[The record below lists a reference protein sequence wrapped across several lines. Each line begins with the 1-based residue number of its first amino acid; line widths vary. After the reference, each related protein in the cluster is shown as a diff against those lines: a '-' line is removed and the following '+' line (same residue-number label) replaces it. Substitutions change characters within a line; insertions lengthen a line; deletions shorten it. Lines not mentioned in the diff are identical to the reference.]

1 MVHNPARFEGWLA
14 LADHVDAVKDL
25 ALNDAAKL
33 VTVKDWNENGEHS
46 ATAHAL
52 VRRLQ
57 LALRRATCAAVACAP
72 NEDDRSQGYERQGL
86 AAYEMV
92 QASPPFHDGRR
103 WKLSRDAAWR
113 AALGLARDAFDGA
126 ARCAPTEWT
135 YRCHGAKVARKI
147 GEPCDELFDR
157 LKATVDA
164 APGNLEAFYQM
175 HDGRIKFLVRLA
187 EGKANGTMAQDE
199 RRRAMETIASH
210 AFEPETLGYSGGSAK
225 WRAMDPISRWDALWR
240 DAAAAIKAAAKLL
253 PAYHKASYR
262 LAWSRLRYPGRADG
276 RLPPD
281 IVPEE
286 LNHHHHHHHH
296 HHIIIKTRAST
307 RRWRR
312 RESPSRRCS
321 RWTATRRLR

>member
-1 MVHNPARFEGWLA
+1 M
-14 LADHVDAVKDL
+14 
-25 ALNDAAKL
+25 
-33 VTVKDWNENGEHS
+33 
-46 ATAHAL
+46 
-52 VRRLQ
+52 
-57 LALRRATCAAVACAP
+57 
-72 NEDDRSQGYERQGL
+72 
-86 AAYEMV
+86 
-92 QASPPFHDGRR
+92 
-103 WKLSRDAAWR
+103 
-113 AALGLARDAFDGA
+113 GLARDAFDGA

-147 GEPCDELFDR
+147 GEPCDRLFDR

-175 HDGRIKFLVRLA
+175 HASRIKFLVRLA

-210 AFEPETLGYSGGSAK
+210 AFEPERSRHSGGSAK

-286 LNHHHHHHHH
+286 LNQGGDAAVAAAR
-296 HHIIIKTRAST
+296 IALAPLFKVDSNAQAAMKDKDACFKYNEQAPRFNIWMWEIDDYNLSVGRGVGGG
-307 RRWRR
+307 
-312 RESPSRRCS
+312 
-321 RWTATRRLR
+321 